1 METPNTNQF
10 ILGSKNQNQS
20 PIPRVISIDI
30 LRGVVMVLMTLD
42 HVRFFFS
49 NADFNPLDLTQSN
62 IPLFLTRWV
71 THICA
76 PTFIFLAGI
85 GAYLSLKRGKSKPKL
100 CRFLLLRGLWL
111 VFLDLTV
118 VTFSWSFN
126 LRGNFF
132 VAGVLWAIGWSM
144 VFLAA
149 VIYLPTRTIAA
160 IGILMIVGHNFFDH
174 VQAEQLGNIGWVWT
188 ILHERKMLELTSGF
202 RLFILYPLI
211 PWIGVMAVG
220 YAFGTLLEIEKNRR
234 LQLLRKISLSMIVT
248 FIIIRVI
255 NSYGDPNPWLIQSR
269 FFYTLLSFLNCHKY
283 PPSLLYLLITLG
295 LAIILL
301 YFLEKSEIRYFK
313 PLIILGQQPLFFY
326 VIHFWLI
333 HITAILFA
341 LSRYGITPFTFS
353 QLGISWKPKAFG
365 YDLPIVYLIWLLMTV
380 ILYIICERFAK
391 YKKKHRGKW
400 WLNYL

>member
-126 LRGNFF
+126 LRDNFF

-174 VQAEQLGNIGWVWT
+174 VQAEQLGNIGWVWA
-188 ILHERKMLELTSGF
+188 ILHERKILELTSGF

-269 FFYTLLSFLNCHKY
+269 FFYTLLSFINCHKY

-295 LAIILL
+295 LAILLL

>member
-174 VQAEQLGNIGWVWT
+174 VQAEQLGNIGWVWA
-188 ILHERKMLELTSGF
+188 ILHERKILELTSGF

>member
-295 LAIILL
+295 LAILLL

>member
-1 METPNTNQF
+1 M
-10 ILGSKNQNQS
+10 GSKNQNQS

-126 LRGNFF
+126 LRDNFF

-174 VQAEQLGNIGWVWT
+174 VQAEQLGNIGWVWA
-188 ILHERKMLELTSGF
+188 ILHERKILELTSGF

-269 FFYTLLSFLNCHKY
+269 FFYTLLSFINCHKY

-295 LAIILL
+295 LAILLL

>member
-1 METPNTNQF
+1 
-10 ILGSKNQNQS
+10 
-20 PIPRVISIDI
+20 
-30 LRGVVMVLMTLD
+30 
-42 HVRFFFS
+42 
-49 NADFNPLDLTQSN
+49 
-62 IPLFLTRWV
+62 
-71 THICA
+71 
-76 PTFIFLAGI
+76 
-85 GAYLSLKRGKSKPKL
+85 
-100 CRFLLLRGLWL
+100 
-111 VFLDLTV
+111 
-118 VTFSWSFN
+118 
-126 LRGNFF
+126 
-132 VAGVLWAIGWSM
+132 M

-174 VQAEQLGNIGWVWT
+174 VQAEQLGNIGWVWA

-220 YAFGTLLEIEKNRR
+220 YTFGTLLEIEKNRR

-295 LAIILL
+295 LVILLL

>member
-126 LRGNFF
+126 LRDNFF

-174 VQAEQLGNIGWVWT
+174 VQAEQLGNIGWVWA
-188 ILHERKMLELTSGF
+188 ILHERKILELTSGF

-295 LAIILL
+295 LAILLL

>member
-85 GAYLSLKRGKSKPKL
+85 GAYLSLKRDKSKPKL

-126 LRGNFF
+126 LRDNFF
-132 VAGVLWAIGWSM
+132 VAGVLWAIG
-144 VFLAA
+144 
-149 VIYLPTRTIAA
+149 
-160 IGILMIVGHNFFDH
+160 
-174 VQAEQLGNIGWVWT
+174 
-188 ILHERKMLELTSGF
+188 
-202 RLFILYPLI
+202 
-211 PWIGVMAVG
+211 
-220 YAFGTLLEIEKNRR
+220 
-234 LQLLRKISLSMIVT
+234 
-248 FIIIRVI
+248 
-255 NSYGDPNPWLIQSR
+255 
-269 FFYTLLSFLNCHKY
+269 
-283 PPSLLYLLITLG
+283 
-295 LAIILL
+295 
-301 YFLEKSEIRYFK
+301 
-313 PLIILGQQPLFFY
+313 
-326 VIHFWLI
+326 
-333 HITAILFA
+333 
-341 LSRYGITPFTFS
+341 
-353 QLGISWKPKAFG
+353 
-365 YDLPIVYLIWLLMTV
+365 
-380 ILYIICERFAK
+380 
-391 YKKKHRGKW
+391 
-400 WLNYL
+400 

>member
-174 VQAEQLGNIGWVWT
+174 VQAEQLGNIGWVWA
-188 ILHERKMLELTSGF
+188 ILHERKILELTSGF

-295 LAIILL
+295 LAILLL

-313 PLIILGQQPLFFY
+313 PLIILGQQP
-326 VIHFWLI
+326 
-333 HITAILFA
+333 
-341 LSRYGITPFTFS
+341 
-353 QLGISWKPKAFG
+353 
-365 YDLPIVYLIWLLMTV
+365 
-380 ILYIICERFAK
+380 
-391 YKKKHRGKW
+391 
-400 WLNYL
+400 

>member
-174 VQAEQLGNIGWVWT
+174 VQAEQLGNIGWVWA

-269 FFYTLLSFLNCHKY
+269 FFYTLLSFINCHKY

-295 LAIILL
+295 LAILLL

>member
-1 METPNTNQF
+1 M
-10 ILGSKNQNQS
+10 GSKNQNQS

-126 LRGNFF
+126 LRDNFF

-295 LAIILL
+295 LAILLL

-391 YKKKHRGKW
+391 YKKKHRGK
-400 WLNYL
+400 

>member
-100 CRFLLLRGLWL
+100 CRFLLIRGLWL

-174 VQAEQLGNIGWVWT
+174 VQAEQLGNIGWVWA

-220 YAFGTLLEIEKNRR
+220 YTFGTLLEIEKNRR

-295 LAIILL
+295 LAILLL

-326 VIHFWLI
+326 MIHFWLI